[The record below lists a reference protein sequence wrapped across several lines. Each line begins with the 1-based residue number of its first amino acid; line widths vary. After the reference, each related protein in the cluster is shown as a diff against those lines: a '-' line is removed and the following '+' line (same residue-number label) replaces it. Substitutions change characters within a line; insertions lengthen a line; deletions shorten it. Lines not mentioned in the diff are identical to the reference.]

1 LSSSDVPVAVSA
13 PGRAGESWLER
24 WSPIGGLLFVV
35 GAVAVALTP
44 AGDGTG
50 DTVAEVVRFAR
61 DNDDWM
67 AVALVFALASL
78 LLLGWFVTGL
88 YLQLRNAGARREA
101 ILAFVGGMILTLL
114 FFLAV
119 TIWSAPLVDIE
130 ENQATALAQGATY
143 LAIDDVGWFALGG
156 AGVGAGLMAIA
167 ASLGAL
173 RTRAVPAWAA
183 WLGIVLG
190 VAAFGTVA
198 FLGLFAWL
206 AWIVLASLAML
217 FGRGAARSV

>member
-1 LSSSDVPVAVSA
+1 MSTSDVPIAVSA
-13 PGRAGESWLER
+13 PGRADESWIER

-35 GAVAVALTP
+35 GAVVVALTP
-44 AGDGTG
+44 AGDGPG
-50 DTVAEVVRFAR
+50 ETVAEVVRFAR

-88 YLQLRNAGARREA
+88 YLRLRNAGARREA

-114 FFLAV
+114 FFLAL
-119 TIWSAPLVDIE
+119 TIWSAPLVDFE
-130 ENQATALAQGATY
+130 ENQATALAQAATY

-183 WLGIVLG
+183 WLGILLG

-217 FGRGAARSV
+217 FGHGAARSV